1 MCVATRTTI
10 TFDDGL
16 LQDAKREALERGVS
30 LAALVQDALRAE
42 LARRE
47 AAGDE
52 PFELIVFEG
61 GGELQPG
68 VELDS
73 NAALADLL
81 DRERA

>member
-1 MCVATRTTI
+1 MTTRTTI
-10 TFDDGL
+10 TFDDAL
-16 LQDAKREALERGVS
+16 LQEAKRAALDRGIP

-47 AAGDE
+47 QAAAGA
-52 PFELIVFEG
+52 FKLVVFDG

-81 DRERA
+81 DRA